1 MPSVNVRVID
11 YNKYPYGSIFSKMV
25 TVINYTQVL
34 QHILSLH
41 NTLAT

>member
-25 TVINYTQVL
+25 TVINYTLVPTAYIVLTQV
-34 QHILSLH
+34 S
-41 NTLAT
+41 

>member
-25 TVINYTQVL
+25 TVINYIQFLKHTKP
-34 QHILSLH
+34 
-41 NTLAT
+41 AKKRDY